1 MPATNPFGK
10 TGTGVII
17 ADCRLMIYD
26 FKPKKI
32 NNLKSKIPMSII
44 QEFLRYNR
52 QTILPEIGYEGQEKL
67 KKTKVLVIGAGGLG
81 CPILQY
87 IATAGVGFIG
97 IMDFDT
103 IEIHNLHRQVLYT
116 ENEIGQ
122 QKAVVAKEIVSKLN
136 PLIEAVS
143 INEKLTLK
151 NASKIINQYDII
163 VDGSDNFTTR
173 YLVNDICVE
182 LNKPLVYGS
191 ILKFEGQV
199 AVFNHNGSK
208 NLRDLFPEMPNP
220 KDVPNCNL
228 NGVLGTL
235 PGIIGTMMAHETL
248 KLILELPTLKNELIL
263 FNTLNWNFTKLNF

>member
-1 MPATNPFGK
+1 
-10 TGTGVII
+10 
-17 ADCRLMIYD
+17 
-26 FKPKKI
+26 
-32 NNLKSKIPMSII
+32 MSII
-44 QEFLRYNR
+44 KEFLRYSR
-52 QTILPEIGYEGQEKL
+52 QTILPEIGDEGQEKI
-67 KKTKVLVIGAGGLG
+67 KKAKVLVIGAGGLG

-103 IEIHNLHRQVLYT
+103 IEIHNLHRQILYT

-122 QKAVVAKEIVSKLN
+122 QKAIVAQNIVSKLN
-136 PLIEAVS
+136 PLIQAEP
-143 INEKLTLK
+143 ITEKLTIE
-151 NASKIINQYDII
+151 NAAQIIQQYDIV

-173 YLVNDICVE
+173 YLVNDTCVT

-208 NLRDLFPEMPNP
+208 NLRDLFPEMPDP
-220 KDVPNCNL
+220 KYVPNCSV

-248 KLILELPTLKNELIL
+248 KLILELPTLKNELVL
-263 FNTLNWNFTKLNF
+263 FNTLNYNFTKLNF